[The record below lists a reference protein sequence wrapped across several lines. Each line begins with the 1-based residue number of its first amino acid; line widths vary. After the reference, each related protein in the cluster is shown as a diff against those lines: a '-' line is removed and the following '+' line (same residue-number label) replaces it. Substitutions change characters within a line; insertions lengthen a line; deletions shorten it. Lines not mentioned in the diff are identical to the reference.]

1 MNWNKYEGI
10 DFNELKQRVEILE
23 NSPDFESA
31 KYIKRAVEYL
41 LVSERIDIDSKNIIR
56 EKILKI
62 ISWIFQYFIVKKH
75 LKYTAIFISYI

>member
-10 DFNELKQRVEILE
+10 DFNEMKQRVEILE

-41 LVSERIDIDSKNIIR
+41 L
-56 EKILKI
+56 
-62 ISWIFQYFIVKKH
+62 
-75 LKYTAIFISYI
+75 ISYI